1 VTPSDDDRDSEST
14 TDRGRNRRVG
24 AVQAS
29 AAMGGRAGPSGR
41 CHGRCNHCMGGPAQ
55 FGWIPVV
62 DVEGID
68 QASKQTLA
76 ETVAEVAGSQPSV
89 SIHSRVIGGH
99 HPAYVLIR
107 EAEGAE
113 LLVLGSRG
121 HGGFVGALLGSVSQ
135 HCVQH
140 AALPDGR
147 YPKPTPLTAIPDEA
161 CGEPTPAKPGLV
173 VRLTARA
180 SIPVRGDLPP

>member
-1 VTPSDDDRDSEST
+1 MTETVNQPRIVVGIDGSESSKQAL
-14 TDRGRNRRVG
+14 RWAVEQARLVG
-24 AVQAS
+24 ATVDAITVWED
-29 AAMGGRAGPSGR
+29 
-41 CHGRCNHCMGGPAQ
+41 PAQ

-62 DVEGID
+62 DVEGLD
-68 QASKQTLA
+68 KACKQTLA
-76 ETVAEVAGSQPSV
+76 ETVAEVAGGQPSV

-107 EAEGAE
+107 EAEGAQ

-140 AALPDGR
+140 AACP
-147 YPKPTPLTAIPDEA
+147 
-161 CGEPTPAKPGLV
+161 V
-173 VRLTARA
+173 VVIRNPR
-180 SIPVRGDLPP
+180 R